1 MRTFFSPT
9 GSGSGSGSGPGP
21 GPGAPR
27 RRRAPMAAAAAALLA
42 VAAAACGSSGGGSS
56 ASDTPDGTPPSTS
69 ATATATAT
77 GPGSGSTAPVAPA
90 PTTSAA
96 PPATA
101 TTAPG
106 GPRAS
111 APPAGSA
118 RCTVTDLKLRI
129 GRGDHGAGQIYYPL
143 TFTNVSGH
151 TCVLDG
157 YPGVS
162 LLRGDGSVIGRP
174 AGREGG
180 KPLSVRLAPGR
191 SVEADLHTLNQGV
204 RDGGCWHTPTL
215 LRVYPPGSTD
225 SMTLA
230 TAAPVVCGDTFG
242 VGPVH

>member
-9 GSGSGSGSGPGP
+9 GSGSGSGPGP

-96 PPATA
+96 PPA